1 MRGKR
6 QVRRKPLDMEF
17 VRKADGRL
25 HPASQ
30 GRDIGDVWAELDRA
44 KLKSAIVKD
53 QKQRV
58 KKQRLR
64 RLFTKAKPTIATK
77 QSEGGTTKT
86 VEIKIS
92 MPDVSG
98 AKTIF
103 RKAKQKLR
111 SVKLSKKQWGS
122 LAGVTIFLVLFAA
135 SFSWYGDSS
144 KTGDTDTKK
153 QSGAVAGSRDLPEW
167 PQYPTVLP
175 VGKTI
180 EDLGG
185 WGRVSPPEKD
195 PVFAFKDK
203 IDGVEVLVS
212 QQPLPDNFAGD
223 KESSMEQLAQ
233 QFNANEHITAGD
245 TQAYLGTSAQGPQS
259 VILTKNGL
267 LILAKSASQLSSGQ
281 WEQYL
286 ATLQ

>member
-6 QVRRKPLDMEF
+6 QVKRKLLDMEF

-25 HPASQ
+25 QPASQ
-30 GRDIGDVWAELDRA
+30 ERDIGDVWAELDRV
-44 KLKSAIVKD
+44 KLKSAIEKD
-53 QKQRV
+53 QKRRS

-64 RLFTKAKPTIATK
+64 GIFAKAKPTVVTK
-77 QSEGGTTKT
+77 QSGDEATKT

-92 MPDVSG
+92 MPDISQT
-98 AKTIF
+98 KTAF
-103 RKAKQKLR
+103 RKARQKIR
-111 SVKLSKKQWGS
+111 SVKLNKKQWAC
-122 LAGVTIFLVLFAA
+122 LAGVIVFLALFSA
-135 SFSWYGDSS
+135 SFSWYGNGP
-144 KTGDTDTKK
+144 KGDTEK
-153 QSGAVAGSRDLPEW
+153 QAGGIAGSQDLPEW

-185 WGRVSPPEKD
+185 WARVSPPESD
-195 PVFAFKDK
+195 PVFAFKDT
-203 IDGVEVLVS
+203 IDDVEVFVS
-212 QQPLPDNFAGD
+212 QQPIPSNF
-223 KESSMEQLAQ
+223 ESDIENSLAQLAQ

-245 TQAYLGTSAQGPQS
+245 TQAYLGTSVEGPQS
-259 VILTKNGL
+259 VVLTKNSL
-267 LILAKSASQLSSGQ
+267 LILVKSVSKLSNRQ